1 MKASAFQGNDNFP
14 LRSPND
20 FFLDLTNTA
29 NVFACTTYHFTWVK
43 GGAHFGP
50 MYDGIGSSRIMT
62 DFSPNWDGIESKSI
76 FCKNDVINY
85 DGFGSNDRKN
95 MMNSNPILW

>member
-1 MKASAFQGNDNFP
+1 MNHYP
-14 LRSPND
+14 
-20 FFLDLTNTA
+20 TNLIKRQ
-29 NVFACTTYHFTWVK
+29 FW

-95 MMNSNPILW
+95 MMDSNPILW

>member
-1 MKASAFQGNDNFP
+1 MLFKAIKSFKAI
-14 LRSPND
+14 
-20 FFLDLTNTA
+20 
-29 NVFACTTYHFTWVK
+29 W
-43 GGAHFGP
+43 GAHFGP
-50 MYDGIGSSRIMT
+50 MHDGIGSSRIMT

-95 MMNSNPILW
+95 MMDSNPILW